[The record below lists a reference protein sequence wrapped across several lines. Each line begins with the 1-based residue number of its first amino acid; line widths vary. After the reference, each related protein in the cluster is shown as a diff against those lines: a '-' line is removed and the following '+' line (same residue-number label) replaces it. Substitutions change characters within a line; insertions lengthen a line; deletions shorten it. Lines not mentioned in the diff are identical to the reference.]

1 MKGQVPDMSSV
12 AKAVQLPED
21 LQAFAEER
29 VRAGKNASV
38 AEVVC
43 DALEAQKRASLR
55 EAINEAAAELD
66 AGLGVESSVEEVMAE
81 ARALAGL

>member
-1 MKGQVPDMSSV
+1 MSSV
-12 AKAVQLPED
+12 AKTVQLPED
-21 LQAFAEER
+21 LQALAEER

-38 AEVVC
+38 TEVVC
-43 DALEAQKRASLR
+43 DALEAQQRASLR

-66 AGLGVESSVEEVMAE
+66 AGLGVESSVEELMAE